1 MAANSI
7 GYVGREASC
16 HMNQATMQASSNSFR
31 PEAIRLLQERIN
43 QLIEE
48 IQPDA
53 IDYLEL
59 VSCGFM
65 PPVTQVL
72 LEKRVIPIL
81 Q

>member
-1 MAANSI
+1 MWLHE
-7 GYVGREASC
+7 R
-16 HMNQATMQASSNSFR
+16 SNLTGNAGIQR
-31 PEAIRLLQERIN
+31 

-53 IDYLEL
+53 IDYLEP

-65 PPVTQVL
+65 SPVTQVL

>member
-16 HMNQATMQASSNSFR
+16 YMNQATMQVSSNSFR
-31 PEAIRLLQERIN
+31 PEAIRLLQERTN
-43 QLIEE
+43 QLIEA

-53 IDYLEL
+53 IDYLEP

-65 PPVTQVL
+65 SPVTQVL